1 MMPSKKTPQAIAK
14 DIIELTQNV
23 PLDDVV
29 ERGNYISNLY
39 GIPYGIGCSRI
50 AYLFLDF
57 VVKMSHLDKGNILIQ
72 EYEFIAMMRRS
83 SYRKHFPKTTLLRH
97 GAYYA
102 LIQERIKGVGSDRSY
117 NHEIAVTKL
126 GETLDIDD
134 INGDNFGWK
143 GSTPVF
149 VDVACRL
156 SHYKRTRA

>member
-50 AYLFLDF
+50 AYLFPDF

-83 SYRKHFPKTTLLRH
+83 SYRKHFPKTTLIHH